1 MPKNILQ
8 IIRDPNIK
16 TIQKK
21 WNFMLRESRTFYKF
35 WTFIR
40 GKMHVSYYSAFI
52 RKKPTAFFHI

>member
-1 MPKNILQ
+1 
-8 IIRDPNIK
+8 
-16 TIQKK
+16 
-21 WNFMLRESRTFYKF
+21 MLRESRTFYKF